1 MRWLVVLLL
10 VILAMTRG
18 ARADN
23 PSVAAA
29 RKAVDEIRYD
39 DAQALLV
46 QALKQGANRPDV
58 LVEIYRLSAAT
69 AAVLGPTDLAEQ
81 YYRRMIALDPDSTL
95 PPDASPRLRE
105 PFVAA
110 QAYMAAQQ
118 RFEARATRTAQG
130 IEVSVV
136 DPLGMVVAIATLDGG
151 ELRAKQPYAGQAI
164 TLQDVGDR
172 VVLLDESGNFLREI
186 PLPARQEVDEPVGT
200 STPSTPFFRRWYVY
214 AVPTVAFAGATAF
227 LFVDAQRAKDRLD
240 DIIAN
245 NGGHFYDDAETE
257 RRRYRNE
264 TIAAWVGAGITVGF
278 ATTAII
284 MAATRPRAVTVTPSV
299 GADHASVQLEAKF

>member
-10 VILAMTRG
+10 VIPAI

-23 PSVAAA
+23 QSLTDA

-39 DAQALLV
+39 DARALLV
-46 QALKQGANRPDV
+46 QALKQGANRPAV

-69 AAVLGPTDLAEQ
+69 AAVLGPADLAEQ
-81 YYRRMIALDPDSTL
+81 YYRRMLALDPDTTL

-118 RFEARATRTAQG
+118 RFEARATRTAKG

-151 ELRAKQPYAGQAI
+151 ELRAKQPYAGQPV
-164 TLQDVGDR
+164 TLEDVGDR

-186 PLPARQEVDEPVGT
+186 PLPARQDVEQPVAA
-200 STPSTPFFRRWYVY
+200 PSTPFFRRWYVY
-214 AVPTVAFAGATAF
+214 GVPTVAFAGATAF

-240 DIIAN
+240 DIVAN
-245 NGGHFYDDAETE
+245 NGGHYYAEAETQ

-264 TIAAWVGAGITVGF
+264 TIAAWVGAGLTVGF

-284 MAATRPRAVTVTPSV
+284 MAVTRPHAVTVTPSV